1 MFDPRDLASD
11 PRTRPEA
18 RPRRDHAREREKR
31 ERNGHRREYDSRR
44 TKRQTFQDRTDRAVT
59 DVGMYRN
66 VAYRDLAEAHFEGHP
81 YAARRAVDRMVRA
94 GHVREHTA
102 KGPQGGD
109 YKVLTLTERGVER
122 AERIARDQGLDKKQ
136 KAWSGLV
143 KPGELQHDV
152 AVFRAARIEQAKLL
166 EQGAVL
172 KRIRIEA
179 ELKREIARATESARA
194 REGKE
199 AADAARF
206 EAAEALG
213 LPVKDGRVEVPDAQL
228 EYTDSEGRS
237 GRVNVE
243 IATEHYSAKSIGAK
257 AAAGFAVHGSN
268 GRAGGA
274 GGAIARPGSGKRR
287 RRRRSGQRFYR
298 TLKGR
303 TNATVEDQCWNDGHH
318 PCRGPDDRRRTVRLS
333 PASLS
338 NHRCRLLDA
347 RGVVWRTRRSHA
359 SGSDLRR
366 RPRFG
371 LGRYGPQGR
380 SHGALH
386 SARRGGQT
394 ELATKLGQE
403 DRGQFPG
410 A

>member
-31 ERNGHRREYDSRR
+31 ERNGHRREYDPRR
-44 TKRQTFQDRTDRAVT
+44 TKRQTFQDRTDRAVA

-81 YAARRAVDRMVRA
+81 YAARRAVDQMVRA
-94 GHVREHTA
+94 GHVREHNA
-102 KGPQGGD
+102 EGPQGGT
-109 YKVLTLTERGVER
+109 YKVLTLTPQGVER
-122 AERIARDQGLDKKQ
+122 AERVAHDQGLDSRQ

-199 AADAARF
+199 AA
-206 EAAEALG
+206 EALG
-213 LPVKDGRVEVPDAQL
+213 LPVKDGRVEYPDAQL
-228 EYTDSEGRS
+228 EYIDSEGRG

-268 GRAGGA
+268 GRAT
-274 GGAIARPGSGKRR
+274 ARVARSLGQDQGSGGGGGGGRD
-287 RRRRSGQRFYR
+287 
-298 TLKGR
+298 KG
-303 TNATVEDQCWNDGHH
+303 
-318 PCRGPDDRRRTVRLS
+318 S
-333 PASLS
+333 I
-338 NHRCRLLDA
+338 
-347 RGVVWRTRRSHA
+347 
-359 SGSDLRR
+359 
-366 RPRFG
+366 
-371 LGRYGPQGR
+371 
-380 SHGALH
+380 
-386 SARRGGQT
+386 
-394 ELATKLGQE
+394 EL
-403 DRGQFPG
+403 
-410 A
+410 